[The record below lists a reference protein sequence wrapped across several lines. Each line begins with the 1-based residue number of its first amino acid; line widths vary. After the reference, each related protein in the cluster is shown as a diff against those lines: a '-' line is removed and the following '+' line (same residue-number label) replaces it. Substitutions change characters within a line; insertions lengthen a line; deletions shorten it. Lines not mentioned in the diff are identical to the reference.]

1 MFKKLSTAVFYGNY
15 FYGIC
20 AVALSVE
27 ASSQQQLALNSLS
40 YYLLLFTAT
49 VVYYTHA
56 YLGESSSH
64 HYYNER
70 TAWYR
75 QHAKLVQISRW
86 IFTLTGIGCLFNM
99 LLDHY
104 EALFTLPL
112 TEWCCMLFIPILGVL
127 YYGISL
133 TSSITFNL
141 RNNGW
146 LKPFVIGFVWAFTVT
161 IFPVMYHHIET
172 NTPFVLPIF
181 GVWLLIKNWM
191 FITLLCILF
200 DIKDYAADHN
210 RQLKTFVVRI
220 GLRKTLFYIII
231 PLTIAGLISLLLFT
245 VANHFPMWRI
255 AINTVPF
262 LLLLW
267 VAYSLH
273 ARKPILYYLAVIDG
287 LMLVKAICGIA
298 GMLLV

>member
-1 MFKKLSTAVFYGNY
+1 LFKKLATAVFYGNY

-20 AVALSVE
+20 AIALSAE
-27 ASSQQQLALNSLS
+27 ASLQQQLSFS
-40 YYLLLFTAT
+40 SFYYYLLLFTAT
-49 VVYYTHA
+49 VLYYTYA
-56 YLGESSSH
+56 YLGESSSPTI
-64 HYYNER
+64 YNQR

-86 IFTLTGIGCLFNM
+86 ILTLTGIGCLFNM
-99 LLDHY
+99 FLHHY
-104 EALFTLPL
+104 QALRTLPVA
-112 TEWCCMLFIPILGVL
+112 EWCCIWFIPALGLL

-161 IFPVMYHHIET
+161 IYPVMYHHIET
-172 NTPFVLPIF
+172 NTSFVLPAYS
-181 GVWLLIKNWM
+181 VWLLIKNLM

-220 GLRKTLFYIII
+220 GLRKTLFYVII

-245 VANHFPMWRI
+245 VANHFPTLRI
-255 AINTVPF
+255 AVNTIPF

-273 ARKPILYYLAVIDG
+273 TRKPILYYLAVIDG
-287 LMLVKAICGIA
+287 LMLVKAVCGIA
-298 GMLLV
+298 GMLMV